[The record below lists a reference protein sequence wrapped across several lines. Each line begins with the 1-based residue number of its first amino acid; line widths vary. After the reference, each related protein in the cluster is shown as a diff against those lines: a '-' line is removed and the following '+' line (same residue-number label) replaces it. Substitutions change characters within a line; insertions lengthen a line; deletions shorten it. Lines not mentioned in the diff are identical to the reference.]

1 MRTLRIAAAMAAAA
15 VLLAAASA
23 DAAAGLS
30 IVSSP
35 NPAGSDFNELDGVAA
50 TGTANAWAVGFT
62 RTAGALAFEPL
73 AEHWNGTSWQIAAT
87 APVTATDNRLHAVA
101 MNGAND
107 GWAVG
112 EASVFTSTGA
122 VTASLIEHWNGTA
135 WSKVASPAAEPAGT
149 RLLADSSTSSSDVW
163 AVGATT
169 STQPVIEHWNGTAW
183 SVVAGAVSASGS
195 ARLLGVKAIAAN
207 DVWAVGS
214 QGARHPDPF
223 VEHWNGTAWTE
234 IAQPVSGFDSS
245 LLSVSATGSND
256 VWAVGTANLN
266 QTVTEHWN
274 GTAWTQVPSPSIT
287 ANNAQDTLTGVVAL
301 GTGDAWAVGET
312 LNNFTTD
319 TTLALHWD
327 GTSWQIVGSANVG
340 TGSTFFTAVTGTAAG
355 QPLWAVGQNG
365 SFNTLIETT
374 TG

>member
-1 MRTLRIAAAMAAAA
+1 MAAVA
-15 VLLAAASA
+15 VLLTAASA

-62 RTAGALAFEPL
+62 RTAGTLAFEPL
-73 AEHWNGTSWQIAAT
+73 AERWNGTTWQLAAT
-87 APVTATDNRLHAVA
+87 APVTASDNRLHAVV
-101 MNGAND
+101 MTGPSN

-112 EASVFTSTGA
+112 EASVFTSTGT

-135 WSKVASPAAEPAGT
+135 WSVVASPAAEPAGT
-149 RLLADSSTSSSDVW
+149 RLLAASSTSATDVW

-169 STQPVIEHWNGTAW
+169 STQPVIEHWNGSAW
-183 SVVAGAVSASGS
+183 SVVTGAASALGN
-195 ARLLGVKAIAAN
+195 ARLLGVKSLASN

-214 QGARHPDPF
+214 QGARHPVPF

-234 IAQPVSGFDSS
+234 VAQPVSGFDSS
-245 LLSVSATGSND
+245 LLAVSASGSND
-256 VWAVGTANLN
+256 VWAVGTQNLN

-274 GTAWTQVPSPSIT
+274 GTAWTLVPSPSIT
-287 ANNAQDTLTGVVAL
+287 ANSAQDTLTGVVDL
-301 GTGDAWAVGET
+301 STGDVWAVGQA
-312 LNNFTTD
+312 LMNFTTD

-327 GTSWQIVGSANVG
+327 GTSWQIVTSANAG
-340 TGSTFFTAVTGTAAG
+340 TGSNFFTAVTGTAAG
-355 QPLWAVGQNG
+355 QPLWAIGQNG

-374 TG
+374 SG